1 MPVTTP
7 RFVKEPVRISS
18 SQAKSQINFSYQ
30 FLFVVRRPRYGHRK
44 LFTYYPH
51 TGPMNQFY

>member
-7 RFVKEPVRISS
+7 RFVKEPVRITS

-30 FLFVVRRPRYGHRK
+30 ILFVVRRLRYGHRK
-44 LFTYYPH
+44 LFTHYSS
-51 TGPMNQFY
+51 TGPINQFY